1 MKHYAKWME
10 VQKVHPQDDYA
21 LRTNYTRMLSS
32 CPDLADVC
40 LNDFL
45 KCCNSVF
52 ILVDKIY
59 GNTLGIIAIR
69 QASIGELETEGLNYY
84 CLDNQILYT
93 VEAFHCD
100 SNVSDEDC
108 SKLINTA
115 IADKNDGF
123 IFYKPVCPT
132 IKDRENFKDFVGF
145 TEVNVVAKE
154 NRSTTYFIK
163 SPAVY
168 GEEAPDRVVEEVTEL
183 A

>member
-1 MKHYAKWME
+1 MKHYAKWLE
-10 VQKVHPQDDYA
+10 VQKLHPQDNYT
-21 LRTNYTRMLSS
+21 LKTNYTRMLSS
-32 CPDLADVC
+32 CVDLADVC

-45 KCCNSVF
+45 KCCNSIF

-69 QASIGELETEGLNYY
+69 QASMNEIEAEGLNYY
-84 CLDNQILYT
+84 CLDNQILYKI
-93 VEAFHCD
+93 EAFHCD
-100 SNVSDEDC
+100 SYVSDEDC

-115 IADKNDGF
+115 ITDKNDGF

-145 TEVNVVAKE
+145 TEVSINTGDKA
-154 NRSTTYFIK
+154 TTYLIK

-168 GEEAPDRVVEEVTEL
+168 GEEAPDRVVEEITEL

>member
-10 VQKVHPQDDYA
+10 VQKIHPQDDYM
-21 LRTNYTRMLSS
+21 LRINYTKMLSA

-52 ILVDKIY
+52 ILADKIY

-69 QASIGELETEGLNYY
+69 QASVEELKIAGLGYY
-84 CLDNQILYT
+84 CLDNQALYKI
-93 VEAFHCD
+93 EAFHCD

-123 IFYKPVCPT
+123 IFYHPVCPT
-132 IKDRENFKDFVGF
+132 VKDRENFKDFVGF
-145 TEVNVVAKE
+145 TETIAVKDNKE
-154 NRSTTYFIK
+154 LNYFVK
-163 SPAVY
+163 PPAVY
-168 GEEAPDRVVEEVTEL
+168 GEASPERQIEEVTEL

>member
-10 VQKVHPQDDYA
+10 VQKVHPQDDYM
-21 LRTNYTRMLSS
+21 LRVNYTRMLSS
-32 CPDLADVC
+32 CPDLADVS
-40 LNDFL
+40 LNEFL

-52 ILVDKIY
+52 ILVDKVY

-69 QASIGELETEGLNYY
+69 QASVGEAEVEGLSYY
-84 CLDNQILYT
+84 CLDDKILYKI
-93 VEAFHCD
+93 EAFHCD
-100 SNVSDEDC
+100 SNVSDEDY

-132 IKDRENFKDFVGF
+132 ALAQDKFKYFAGF
-145 TEVNVVAKE
+145 NTVIIPRGMKE
-154 NRSTTYFIK
+154 NIYYIK

-168 GEEAPDRVVEEVTEL
+168 GEKSPERQIEEVTEL